1 MSRLHFEPGS
11 STDYHTGEWRRER
24 PVYSDQWAP
33 CGAGCPAGEDIQAY
47 LSLVQAGQDEAAWRK
62 LSERNPFPAVC
73 GRICPHPCESACN
86 RGTLDEAVAIHQVER
101 HLGDQAATQGWS
113 HGAPSHSPVT
123 PHVGIVGAGPAGMAC
138 AYHLA
143 RAGYRVTIY
152 EAAAEPG
159 GTLRWGVP
167 DYRLPKDALAREVE
181 AILAMGV
188 TLTRGV
194 RIGVDLSAVELR
206 GRHEAVFVAIGTGR
220 AVSPVETDISGHGVE
235 SGLACLDSINRG
247 ERPELPARVAV
258 IGGGNTAIDV
268 ARCARRLGA
277 TEVTIVSP
285 QDRPGRR
292 AGMPAEEMT
301 ALPAEIAQAEAEGV
315 RLLTSQGVQ
324 RLVRSG
330 AHLDG
335 LQLAQVDHVFDDAG
349 RFRPV
354 LFAGTE
360 TFLPAGRVIVATGQE
375 ADWSGLDALRPDPAV
390 GVFIGGDCA
399 GGARTAA
406 AAIGSGRQ
414 AAEDIVAFLQGRAS
428 LDLRQPATANAKALH
443 LDYYRRLPRCPDT
456 VADPSARQRDFR
468 EVQTGWDAV
477 VAKTEAER
485 CLSCGVCMA
494 CENCWHFCPDAAVLK
509 QGPGGPYVVDLDFC
523 KGCGI
528 CAAECPTGH
537 IQMLPETDF
546 DDRPRSTP

>member
-11 STDYHTGEWRRER
+11 STRYRTGDWRRER
-24 PVYSDQWAP
+24 AVYADRWPS

-47 LSLVQAGQDEAAWRK
+47 LALAQAGQDEAAWRK
-62 LSERNPFPAVC
+62 LTEHNPFPAVC
-73 GRICPHPCESACN
+73 GRICPHPCESACH
-86 RGTLDEAVAIHQVER
+86 RGALDEAVAIHRVER
-101 HLGDQAATQGWS
+101 HLGDLAPARGWVHTAAAVAP
-113 HGAPSHSPVT
+113 GAPHI
-123 PHVGIVGAGPAGMAC
+123 GIVGAGPAGLAC

-152 EAAAEPG
+152 DAADEPG
-159 GTLRWGVP
+159 GALRWGVP
-167 DYRLPKDALAREVE
+167 DYRLPKDALAREVD
-181 AILAMGV
+181 AVLALGV
-188 TLTRGV
+188 TLQRGV
-194 RIGVDLSAVELR
+194 RVGADITAAALR
-206 GRHEAVFVAIGTGR
+206 DRHDAVFVAIGAGR
-220 AVSPVETDISGHGVE
+220 ALSPVEADIDGHGVE
-235 SGLACLDSINRG
+235 SGLAFLDRINRG
-247 ERPELPARVAV
+247 ERPDLPARVAV

-277 TEVTIVSP
+277 TTVTIVSP

-292 AGMPAEEMT
+292 PSMPAEEMT
-301 ALPAEIAQAEAEGV
+301 ALPGEIAQAEAEGV
-315 RLLTSQGVQ
+315 SLLVRQGVQ

-375 ADWSGLDALRPDPAV
+375 VDWTGLDALRPDPAA
-390 GVFIGGDCA
+390 GVFVGGDCG

-406 AAIGSGRQ
+406 HAIGGGRQ
-414 AAEDIVAFLQGRAS
+414 AAEDIQAYLQARAS
-428 LDLRQPATANAKALH
+428 RDLRRPATVTAEALH
-443 LDYYRRLPRCPDT
+443 LDYYRRIPRCPDAE
-456 VADPSARQRDFR
+456 ADPSTRQRDFR
-468 EVQTGWDAV
+468 EVQTGLDAAA
-477 VAKTEAER
+477 AKTEAAR

-494 CENCWHFCPDAAVLK
+494 CDNCWHFCPDAAVLK

-537 IQMLPETDF
+537 IQMVPETDF
-546 DDRPRSTP
+546 DDRPRSPP